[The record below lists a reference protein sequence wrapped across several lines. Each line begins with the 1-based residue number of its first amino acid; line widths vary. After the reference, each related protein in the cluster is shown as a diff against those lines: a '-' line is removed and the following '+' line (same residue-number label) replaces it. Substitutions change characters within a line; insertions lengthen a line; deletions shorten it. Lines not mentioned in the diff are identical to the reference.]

1 MSIFMHFDSS
11 GVLGVS
17 SYKELSREFYA
28 EILKCTSGKQ
38 IINEN
43 RRIKTSA
50 FIPWIRGG
58 VV

>member
-11 GVLGVS
+11 GVLEVS
-17 SYKELSREFYA
+17 FYKEPSQDFYA
-28 EILKCTSGKQ
+28 EILKCSSGKQ

-50 FIPWIRGG
+50 FIPWLRGE

>member
-11 GVLGVS
+11 GVLEVFF
-17 SYKELSREFYA
+17 YKELSQDFYP
-28 EILKCTSGKQ
+28 EILKCSSGKQ

-43 RRIKTSA
+43 RIIKTSA
-50 FIPWIRGG
+50 FISWIRGG